1 MTPRRYHPLWRALA
15 GLISL
20 AMIILLVQILRGE
33 ANTPDWAAIAGM
45 VLVLLLLPYMC
56 ITGRA
61 PAWFERMSRPM
72 SNDR

>member
-1 MTPRRYHPLWRALA
+1 MWRALA

-20 AMIILLVQILRGE
+20 VTIIVLEQMLSGDIDAL
-33 ANTPDWAAIAGM
+33 DWAAAGGM
-45 VLVLLLLPYMC
+45 VLVLLLLPYMS

-61 PAWFERMSRPM
+61 PAWFERMTRPM

>member
-1 MTPRRYHPLWRALA
+1 MIPRRYNPLWRALA

-20 AMIILLVQILRGE
+20 VTIIVLEQMLSGDIDAL
-33 ANTPDWAAIAGM
+33 DWAAAGGM
-45 VLVLLLLPYMC
+45 VLVLLLLPYMS

-61 PAWFERMSRPM
+61 PAWFERMTRPM